1 MKQVLLVTATK
12 TKTLEEFQ
20 QRPLAKSLQQLSDIR
35 YPDDTL
41 FDFEIVKDNSAGLP
55 EVYNRYLTEKNK
67 DKLLLLVHDDLEI
80 HDLNLVEK
88 LNGSP
93 WDITGL
99 AGAGTF
105 EFKDK
110 NLWHTCSKRES
121 QSGTVFHPLCWQ
133 EGNQLKV
140 DPSRLLGT
148 TFGPVPSRALI
159 LDALFMCINVEKAL
173 EADFKF
179 DTDFKFHHWDI
190 SSCLIANER
199 KLKMGT
205 YPIFCLHH
213 GLGNSFMTPEW
224 EESNKKFKEKWQSAL
239 KKPE

>member
-20 QRPLAKSLQQLSDIR
+20 QRPLAKSLQVLSDIR

-67 DKLLLLVHDDLEI
+67 EKLLLFVHDDLEI

-88 LNGSP
+88 LNESP

-99 AGAGTF
+99 AGSAQF
-105 EFKDK
+105 QIQDK
-110 NLWHTCSKRES
+110 NLWHICGPRE
-121 QSGTVFHPLCWQ
+121 QFSGSVTHPLAQ
-133 EGNQLKV
+133 QVGDQIHV
-140 DPSRLLGT
+140 DNTRRLSTL
-148 TFGPVPSRALI
+148 FGPWGQRCLVLDGLFMSVNVERALETGW
-159 LDALFMCINVEKAL
+159 LFDERH
-173 EADFKF
+173 
-179 DTDFKFHHWDI
+179 KFHHYDI
-190 SSCLIANER
+190 SSCLLANEK

-205 YPIFCLHH
+205 WPIFVVHH

-224 EESNKKFKEKWQSAL
+224 EESNKTFKDSWQNAL